1 MMKGHSK
8 AKVNSF
14 VKAAAVLALSAGL
27 ILTGTSLLPTA
38 ALAAEENRA
47 ATMYAADYATF
58 EEQQAAAAQLNQDM
72 ADEAFIL
79 LKNAGDVLPF
89 DVGVKNLSVFG
100 VRSDNLQMG
109 GGGSGSSSSADPT
122 TLAEALTDAGF
133 NLNPKLQA
141 IYARDNNPTVEADV
155 ETLAYAQQSYKL
167 YNDAALVVFSR
178 PGSEFSDN
186 KAYNVD
192 GHSDPTDHTL
202 MLQDNEE
209 ALLEHVKENFDK
221 VVVIINTPAPLE
233 IAELEDDPDVQ
244 GIIWVGLVGDSGISA
259 LGRILNGQVN
269 PSGRTTDVWSV
280 NQKKDPTWQNYATNA
295 QTNYTVNADGTVTFE
310 INNQFTRENG
320 SNSGIYQVH
329 YEEGIYMGYRWY
341 ETAAADGALTDPA
354 VGYVVADGTIPADK
368 EGDAY
373 YNRSNGVIYP
383 FGYGLSYADF
393 EWEVVD
399 SNAGV
404 IAKDGKVEFT
414 VRVTN
419 TGDVAGKDVVEIY
432 GTPQY
437 YEGGIEKAVVNL
449 IDFAKTDMLR
459 PGQSQDIDFSIDAF
473 DLASFDYNDANGN
486 GFVGYELEAGSYV
499 VSLRKN
505 SHEEVATIDYT
516 VTETADDATAGA
528 TGITWAQDPITGADI
543 KAWFS
548 QEDAWNSANDATA
561 GDMAATEEVYTY
573 MTRADFAG
581 TFPAPPTEEE
591 MTIKDW
597 DYNERED
604 LKSEYSYEDKE
615 TDPWYKSE
623 EDIPDDWTQAGED
636 DVAARKDGKTA
647 IQLWEMSG
655 VPFDDAKWTTFMN
668 QMTYEEMV
676 SAINDGYYRNN
687 AIDPIGK
694 PAVIDQDGPAQLKGG
709 NKNGGTGYMWMP
721 ECTIGATWS
730 VDLCEKWGIGVG
742 NDSLFIGTSGWY
754 GPAVNLHRH
763 PLAGRNFEYLSQDGL
778 HSGKLAAAVTAGATS
793 KGVHVYLKHCVLND
807 QEQNR
812 DTNGGVATFATEQA
826 LREQYL
832 KAFELPMREGNCN
845 GMMSSFNS
853 IGVMPGANY
862 HIFTSIVEKEWG
874 IIQAGVS
881 DWYGGNG
888 TGNAATQPGNVLA
901 RAGLMPLGY
910 YQGAG
915 ADGRDHDGQWN
926 EAMGCVTSDTSATD
940 TTQIPAYTQWYAV
953 RHTAQKLLYVVA
965 NSNAMENGLHD
976 ATFTDASIEG
986 TAGEAISQSIAGD
999 YEYAETVEYTI
1010 SDGALPAGVTLSA
1023 NGTISGTPTEA
1034 GTFEAEVTVI
1044 LDAYIQ
1050 VVGNVTVDIAPNATC
1065 EVGETVSQE
1074 VTVYQVGDNYGS
1086 GWQSGE
1092 ITAVD
1097 VSIIGSD
1104 IFSLVDSPY
1113 ELIESGISWKYDRE
1127 KFHNPA
1133 NYGDA
1138 KYKWL

>member
-1 MMKGHSK
+1 MKGHSK

-233 IAELEDDPDVQ
+233 IAELEDDPDIQ

-354 VGYVVADGTIPADK
+354 VGYVAADGTIPADK
-368 EGDAY
+368 DGDAY

-383 FGYGLSYADF
+383 CGYGLSYTDF

-399 SNAGV
+399 SNAGA

-437 YEGGIEKAVVNL
+437 YDGGIEKASVNL

-548 QEDAWNSANDATA
+548 QEDEWNSANDATA
-561 GDMAATEEVYTY
+561 GDMAATEQVYTY

-581 TFPAPPTEEE
+581 IFPAPPTEEE

-597 DYNERED
+597 AYNERED

-615 TDPWYKSE
+615 SDPWYKSE

-636 DVAARKDGKTA
+636 DGAARKDGKTA

-694 PAVIDQDGPAQLKGG
+694 PAVIDQDGPAQL
-709 NKNGGTGYMWMP
+709 NGGFQTVGIDSIGKSQTWDSDGPAGWVNFVVGFSQRFEGTCTYAAEIVFACSWNTDLLYRFGQTVGDEALTGYTY
-721 ECTIGATWS
+721 EEQVTNE
-730 VDLCEKWGIGVG
+730 D
-742 NDSLFIGTSGWY
+742 GTTETVIRHIPYTGWY
-754 GPAVNLHRH
+754 APAINIHRS
-763 PLAGRNFEYLSQDGL
+763 AFGGRNWEYYGEDGYL
-778 HSGKLAAAVTAGATS
+778 SGKLAAEQIKGLRE
-793 KGVHVYLKHCVLND
+793 KGVIPYLKHFAVNE
-807 QEQNR
+807 QETTRNA
-812 DTNGGVATFATEQA
+812 GGLVTWVTEQA
-826 LREQYL
+826 
-832 KAFELPMREGNCN
+832 MREIYLRPFEIAVKEGKTN
-845 GMMSSFNS
+845 GMMSSFNR
-853 IGVMPGANY
+853 IGTRWAGGDYRLLTEVLRD
-862 HIFTSIVEKEWG
+862 EWG
-874 IIQAGVS
+874 FRGAVICDYDSATPYMDNRQMASAGGDLTLGTDQSAFWRDFDAGNAEDVAILRNATKNILYATANSTGVLVSVRTGIAKWQILLYVLDAVIPAGLVVWGVFAIIQA
-881 DWYGGNG
+881 YKK
-888 TGNAATQPGNVLA
+888 PK
-901 RAGLMPLGY
+901 
-910 YQGAG
+910 
-915 ADGRDHDGQWN
+915 
-926 EAMGCVTSDTSATD
+926 E
-940 TTQIPAYTQWYAV
+940 
-953 RHTAQKLLYVVA
+953 
-965 NSNAMENGLHD
+965 E
-976 ATFTDASIEG
+976 
-986 TAGEAISQSIAGD
+986 
-999 YEYAETVEYTI
+999 ET
-1010 SDGALPAGVTLSA
+1010 
-1023 NGTISGTPTEA
+1023 
-1034 GTFEAEVTVI
+1034 
-1044 LDAYIQ
+1044 
-1050 VVGNVTVDIAPNATC
+1050 
-1065 EVGETVSQE
+1065 
-1074 VTVYQVGDNYGS
+1074 
-1086 GWQSGE
+1086 
-1092 ITAVD
+1092 
-1097 VSIIGSD
+1097 
-1104 IFSLVDSPY
+1104 
-1113 ELIESGISWKYDRE
+1113 
-1127 KFHNPA
+1127 
-1133 NYGDA
+1133 
-1138 KYKWL
+1138 